1 MKLLLVNP
9 NTSTFVT
16 DRMTAACANSL
27 AGLAT
32 VTGVTA
38 VTGPTIVIDHAGN
51 LQAAASVV
59 ELGVH
64 HAAGFD
70 AVIVGISTDAGLA
83 SLRKAIRTPVAGMLE
98 SAMMTASQRG
108 RRIGFMTLGPQMLP
122 LYKAQVDACGFS
134 SQVVSWAAPV
144 LPQAY
149 TATPGS
155 DVDEA
160 LISCALRMIE
170 DDQIDTLVMCGAVLA
185 GCRSRL
191 APRLPVPLIDATE
204 AAAWQAVA
212 LARQDR

>member
-16 DRMTAACANSL
+16 DRMTAACSNSL

-38 VTGPTIVIDHAGN
+38 VDGPTIVADRAGN
-51 LQAAASVV
+51 LQAAASVLA
-59 ELGVH
+59 LGLA
-64 HAAGFD
+64 HAPGFD

-83 SLRKAIRTPVAGMLE
+83 SLRQAIKQPVVGMLE

-122 LYKAQVDACGFS
+122 LYKEQVNSAGFS
-134 SQVVSWAAPV
+134 SRVVSWAAPV
-144 LPQAY
+144 LAQAY
-149 TATPGS
+149 TATPGAE
-155 DVDEA
+155 VDEA
-160 LISCALRMIE
+160 LVAHAIKMIE

-185 GCRSRL
+185 GCRHRLASRL
-191 APRLPVPLIDATE
+191 PIPLVDATE

-212 LARQDR
+212 LAQQAR